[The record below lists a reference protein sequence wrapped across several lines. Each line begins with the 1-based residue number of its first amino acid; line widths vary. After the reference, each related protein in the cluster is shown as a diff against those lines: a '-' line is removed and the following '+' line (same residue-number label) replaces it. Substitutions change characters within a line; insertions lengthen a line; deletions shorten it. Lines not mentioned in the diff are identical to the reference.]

1 MAKRRVSSDGKT
13 EIIKDNTGELA
24 SESSADRHWS
34 RAPIDSPT
42 VHMAFVSYG
51 KLLLLKSEHEHA
63 KNRAR
68 DRIYEGNELM
78 NHRAAIAA
86 LETSGIS
93 VAKLNATKSIIDTF
107 VSRLTK
113 DRPMPSFN
121 VDDGDWKLKRK
132 AAKYRQFIVG
142 EMLATEF
149 DDLSRDAMLD
159 GAVLGN
165 GYTRIDSDDD
175 VFAERIPANEMLF
188 DKRECRYGKPQQA
201 IRTYR
206 VARDLMTELYPD
218 HKAEIGRAPASMRRK
233 DDEFDMLADLEDY
246 VDVWEGWQLPST
258 KDSHDGRH
266 VLCVEGVTIVFDEW
280 FEPRFP
286 WAHLRIFKPR
296 TGLLGF
302 GFVDQL
308 ASLQH
313 RVNCIVRDLQLNIA
327 ATGRGHFLVNEA
339 NDIPT
344 ELLSGWQP
352 FKLKYKGGQPPTYVA
367 PQPFHAA
374 QLQSLEFFIQK
385 MHDLSGVSQ
394 AAATSKSALGPGAS
408 GVALD
413 TQYDIDSDRFRMPQ
427 ANYARYRLDAA
438 QRYIDAAARVARRRD
453 EDKGKKRS
461 YVAVSWKN
469 RDAIEKLDYSKV
481 ELKEGQYCLHIE
493 AVNFLPDTR
502 AGKIAVV
509 EQLAKAGVIEQWLV
523 PTLFD
528 EPDLVQANGILLAAF
543 KNAMRKMDEL
553 MDEDLPMPIPEHMND
568 LDLELK
574 LVTAY
579 YNRVQEEKAPLEVQ
593 DRFYQYEALV
603 VAMLKLKNAST
614 QLPPGSAGPGGPI
627 GPNQGPMAPP
637 EMPLPGGVPQMPTIT
652 GPVPTPT
659 PVGNPAAL
667 MAPLP
672 PPPGH

>member
-1 MAKRRVSSDGKT
+1 MARRRIVSNGKI
-13 EIIKDNTGELA
+13 EIINDNTGE
-24 SESSADRHWS
+24 SRVPNADRRWA
-34 RAPIDSPT
+34 RAAVDAP
-42 VHMAFVSYG
+42 VHDAFVDYA
-51 KLLLLKSEHEHA
+51 KILLRQSEHEQA

-68 DRIYEGNELM
+68 DRIYEGTELLS
-78 NHRAAIAA
+78 HRQAILS
-86 LETSGIS
+86 LEASGIS

-113 DRPMPSFN
+113 DRPMPNFN
-121 VDDGDWKLKRK
+121 TDDGDWQLKRK
-132 AAKYRQFIVG
+132 AKKYRQFIVG
-142 EMLATEF
+142 QMLETEF
-149 DDLSRDAMLD
+149 DDLSREAVLD

-165 GYTRIDSDDD
+165 GYTRIDSNTD
-175 VFAERIPANEMLF
+175 VFAERIPTNEIF
-188 DKRECRYGKPQQA
+188 YDKRECRYAKPQQA
-201 IRTYR
+201 MRTYR
-206 VARDLMTELYPD
+206 VARDLLVELYPD
-218 HKAEIGRAPASMRRK
+218 HKSEIGRAPPSQRRR
-233 DDEFDMLADLEDY
+233 DDDVDMLGDLDDY
-246 VDVWEGWQLPST
+246 VDVWEGWQLPTT

-266 VLCVEGVTIVFDEW
+266 TLCVETATMVFDEW

-286 WAHLRIFKPR
+286 WAHLRMFKPR
-296 TGLLGF
+296 TGLLGS

-327 ATGRGHFLVNEA
+327 ATGRGHFLVNEN

-344 ELLSGWQP
+344 ELLTGWQP

-385 MHDLSGVSQ
+385 MYDLSGVSQ

-408 GVALD
+408 GIALD

-427 ANYARYRLDAA
+427 SNYARYRLDAA
-438 QRYIDAAARVARRRD
+438 QRYIDAAARVARAR
-453 EDKGKKRS
+453 EAGKGKKPS

-469 RDAIEKLDYSKV
+469 RDAIERLEYSKV
-481 ELKEGQYCLHIE
+481 ELKEGQYCLQIE

-553 MDEDLPMPIPEHMND
+553 ADPDLPIPIPEHMND

-593 DRFYQYEALV
+593 DRYYQYEALV
-603 VAMLKLKNAST
+603 KELIKMKNAP
-614 QLPPGSAGPGGPI
+614 QPMPAGSVAPAGPMGA
-627 GPNQGPMAPP
+627 NMAPP
-637 EMPLPGGVPQMPTIT
+637 EPPLPGGVPQMPTLT
-652 GPVPTPT
+652 GPPPMPTPI
-659 PVGNPAAL
+659 G
-667 MAPLP
+667 APPQQMP
-672 PPPGH
+672 PQ